1 MPDNNAQLSGL
12 EFKITASAESGVK
25 AINQLSSSLTRLKK
39 VTKDGLNFEIIN
51 RELLKLG
58 DTLARLSSADEG
70 SASLSRLATSLGR
83 LKKIANTGVRFSD
96 LRKEMNKLGNAVDR
110 FKNINTWKIYE
121 LALGLQSF
129 AKASGYKVNFDMPR
143 FIRELNEAVADLDV
157 SKAEAMQKYAAAMF
171 LLHKA
176 RFNSSNRQKESFL
189 PAVPD
194 GKGTA
199 LSTIFA
205 ETNDKDILDA
215 EFTEVQDDS
224 AAAAK
229 RNAEALKELQKVSQV
244 VKFGIEELKKTVAE
258 FVSALKTVAKITTLP
273 EKALLRLSQAL
284 GGRFVQNV
292 KGAVKQFTGLG
303 AAFKRILFYRMI
315 RTVIKDIGAAFKT
328 GLDNLYQYSTLMGT
342 TFAGSMDR
350 LATSALYL
358 KNSLGAMVSPIINA
372 LAPAVDF
379 LIDKFVAL
387 LNVINQVIALF
398 TGAGTWNKAAKYPT
412 KYAEAVSGGAG
423 KATDALKKLGLAQI
437 DELTILKGA
446 DTDTGGSGGGGSG
459 MDYGSMF
466 TQEPLDKT
474 LKDLFDSGEWE
485 KLGDE
490 IARKMNDALKKL
502 DNWINET
509 FRPWGVKWASA
520 LARTLNGVVRS
531 LDWYL
536 LGQTIADGLSA
547 AFDISNTFL
556 TQFNFKELG
565 TGIARTINGIVQE
578 TEWDLVGQTMAN
590 RLNAVIDTAWG
601 IVKRTD
607 FRSIGTALS
616 TIVNNWFKTIHWTE
630 AAQTLSGGIN
640 GVFKT
645 LAGLIKNLDGQSIV
659 DNITSFINT
668 TIGGIDWEGIGQ
680 TIESTLDKFDFISS
694 GIINGVD
701 WEGLGTKIG
710 NMLGQIEWGQHL
722 TVMIKNLGSAIGKL
736 LKGIFSSEGG
746 ADLISGINV
755 FAGLFAIKFA
765 ASLMAEIAKKGLA
778 KKISEAIFGAGAG
791 AGAGAGGAGAA
802 AGAGGGLA
810 IAGSALAGALG
821 AAGLTVIL
829 RQLDEYA
836 IKADE
841 AAKYTTKWHS
851 AVTLLGK
858 VIGGSAGGGGA
869 LEKLMSFGREEQLYN
884 NAVKRSNAETEKKE
898 KVIRDTYTSGQK
910 IIKKFGSVGSS
921 ILSKLF
927 KDTDTNLTKVQNTT
941 DTKLSGAS
949 STGAQHLNLLRTNG
963 NIALQGLYLDT
974 QGTMN
979 PLQSFIRTKFGGI
992 RANATTESRTMKT
1005 NVDAEFSGM
1014 RTTATKESD
1023 TTQKNV
1029 SNSMLSM
1036 MNKSKSNVSTG
1047 STGLLSTFRATMN
1060 NIVSAAST
1068 AKTGVIGWFQ
1078 KILSGATSTGNTIKT
1093 TINNAGS
1100 SSSSSASGW
1109 FRTISTNASNTGS
1122 GIGSTIS
1129 GAASGASSTASSWF
1143 SAIGTNAWNT
1153 GEGVKSTISSAASS
1167 AYTTATNTLWGIQWY
1182 YNTHPIVVSYTGTP
1196 VGVDGTQ
1203 RWASGGFPSTGQ
1215 LFIAREAGPELVG
1228 NIGGRTA
1235 VANNDQI
1242 VAAVSNGVYNA
1253 VVSAMANGGNNV
1265 NVYLD
1270 GKDITDNVVNRIN
1283 AESRRTGS
1291 SPLLAY

>member
-1 MPDNNAQLSGL
+1 MPDAELSGL
-12 EFKITASAESGVK
+12 HFRITADVDNGVK
-25 AINQLSSSLTRLKK
+25 ALNRLASSLSKLNNISTKGINLDDVAKEVIDFGNKLVKFNKVNGDNINRIVNSIKRLEKLNDVKIPKRLTNQLDTFGKSLKSSAKVDGSNFGKIVNAVNRMSKFGEIKTPNELPAFIHSLGEA
-39 VTKDGLNFEIIN
+39 VNSIDYSQID
-51 RELLKLG
+51 LLERYANAISMLG
-58 DTLARLSSADEG
+58 KARL
-70 SASLSRLATSLGR
+70 
-83 LKKIANTGVRFSD
+83 
-96 LRKEMNKLGNAVDR
+96 
-110 FKNINTWKIYE
+110 KNIN
-121 LALGLQSF
+121 SN
-129 AKASGYKVNFDMPR
+129 AKDVDKLSKKDAKKVDKPGKLKSPSEVVTTDDSKLTGFGKTIKNW
-143 FIRELNEAVADLDV
+143 ILNVNKAKEANKTL
-157 SKAEAMQKYAAAMF
+157 S
-171 LLHKA
+171 
-176 RFNSSNRQKESFL
+176 ESFSKVKSALHSFENTLRLPERAINGVKSLGSAFASLGKFIAL
-189 PAVPD
+189 PAR
-194 GKGTA
+194 TM
-199 LSTIFA
+199 
-205 ETNDKDILDA
+205 
-215 EFTEVQDDS
+215 
-224 AAAAK
+224 
-229 RNAEALKELQKVSQV
+229 
-244 VKFGIEELKKTVAE
+244 VKFGQTIG
-258 FVSALKTVAKITTLP
+258 S
-273 EKALLRLSQAL
+273 
-284 GGRFVQNV
+284 RFISNV
-292 KGAVKQFTGLG
+292 KNAVKQLTQLG
-303 AAFKRILFYRMI
+303 AAFKRIMLYRAI
-315 RTVIKDIGAAFKT
+315 RTLIKDIGAAFKT

-379 LIDKFVAL
+379 LIDKFVSL
-387 LNVINQVIALF
+387 LNVINQVLALF

-446 DTDTGGSGGGGSG
+446 DTDTGGSGGGGGG

-490 IARKMNDALKKL
+490 IARKMNDALKTL

-536 LGQTIADGLSA
+536 LGQTIADGISA

-565 TGIARTINGIVQE
+565 TGIARTINGVVQE

-590 RLNAVIDTAWG
+590 KLNAVIDTAWG

-616 TIVNNWFKTIHWTE
+616 TIVNNWFSTIHWTE
-630 AAQTLSGGIN
+630 AGEALSKGIN

-645 LAGLIKNLDGQSIV
+645 LAGFIRNLDGQSIV
-659 DNITSFINT
+659 DSITGFINT
-668 TIGGIDWEGIGQ
+668 TIGGIDWEGIGKSV
-680 TIESTLDKFDFISS
+680 EDALDKFDFITS

-701 WEGLGTKIG
+701 WKDLGEKIG
-710 NMLGQIEWGQHL
+710 TMLGQIEWKEHL
-722 TVMIKNLGSAIGKL
+722 TVMISNLGTAIGGL

-746 ADLISGINV
+746 KDLISGINV
-755 FAGLFAIKFA
+755 FAGVFAIKFA
-765 ASLMAEIAKKGLA
+765 TSLGVEIAKQKLA
-778 KKISEAIFGAGAG
+778 TKLSNAIFGG
-791 AGAGAGGAGAA
+791 GGAGATATSGAGATGTAGA
-802 AGAGGGLA
+802 AGA
-810 IAGSALAGALG
+810 
-821 AAGLTVIL
+821 
-829 RQLDEYA
+829 
-836 IKADE
+836 
-841 AAKYTTKWHS
+841 
-851 AVTLLGK
+851 
-858 VIGGSAGGGGA
+858 AGGGGLIAGLTA
-869 LEKLMSFGREEQLYN
+869 LFSLLAVNKMALPAFTRQMDEASKSSSNLGKGFNIAQAEGNLFLKIVTDKLLGKMPRVTSETKKQETGLQRL
-884 NAVKRSNAETEKKE
+884 VKWWGKGSDTLSSDTEKSY
-898 KVIRDTYTSGQK
+898 DK
-910 IIKKFGSVGSS
+910 IDKATTN
-921 ILSKLF
+921 KLG
-927 KDTDTNLTKVQNTT
+927 
-941 DTKLSGAS
+941 GAS
-949 STGAQHLNLLRTNG
+949 RNATNQFQLLRTNG
-963 NIALQGLYLDT
+963 NLAMQGLNIDT
-974 QGTMN
+974 QGSMGI
-979 PLQSFIRTKFGGI
+979 LQSLIRTAFGAS
-992 RANATTESRTMKT
+992 RVNAITESRTMKT
-1005 NVDAEFSGM
+1005 NVGTEFRGM
-1014 RTTATKESD
+1014 RTTATSEAD

-1047 STGLLSTFRATMN
+1047 STGLLSTFRTTMN
-1060 NIVSAAST
+1060 NIVSAASG
-1068 AKTGVIGWFQ
+1068 ANSGVIGWFQ

-1100 SSSSSASGW
+1100 SSNSSANGW
-1109 FRTISTNASNTGS
+1109 FRAISTNASNTGG
-1122 GIGSTIS
+1122 GISSTIGNAS
-1129 GAASGASSTASSWF
+1129 SGASSTANAWF
-1143 SAIGTNAWNT
+1143 SSISTSAWNT
-1153 GEGVKSTISSAASS
+1153 GEGVKSTISNAANS
-1167 AYTTATNTLWGIQWY
+1167 AYNTATGRLWDIQWY
-1182 YNTHPIVVSYTGTP
+1182 YNSHPIVVSYTGTP

-1253 VVSAMANGGNNV
+1253 VVSAMASGGNNV